1 MTSNAI
7 SIKINQVFKT
17 PRQIQQGLMF
27 LKNIPKKS
35 GALFCMPQ
43 KKIHKF
49 WMKNTYVRLDLIFL
63 DENYKVVGFIENAK
77 PLDLSLL
84 FVNYPS
90 KYVIEIRA
98 GFANETNLRVGN
110 IVKMIYKNNYS
121 KKKSVINRNKNKSAK
136 NNNF

>member
-98 GFANETNLRVGN
+98 WFVNETNLRFGN
-110 IVKMIYKNNYS
+110 IVKMIYKNNNS
-121 KKKSVINRNKNKSAK
+121 KKKSVTNRNKNKSAK

>member
-7 SIKINQVFKT
+7 SIKINRVFKT

-27 LKNIPKKS
+27 LKNIPRNS

-43 KKIHKF
+43 KKNHKF

-63 DENYKVVGFIENAK
+63 DENYKVVGFIENAN

-90 KYVIEIRA
+90 KYVIEIHA
-98 GFANETNLRVGN
+98 GFVNETNLRIGN

-121 KKKSVINRNKNKSAK
+121 KKKSVTNRNKNKSVK
-136 NNNF
+136 NKKF